1 MHPRLSVSALS
12 SWSLSFNDD
21 LRLWDEL
28 GVGAVGLF
36 LDKLEAV
43 GLEQAVTRVA
53 DAGLAVSS
61 VACRGFD
68 LDDPASWPGRRRI
81 LDRAVDAAAAL
92 SAGCLFV
99 TAGPPGRLDWSACV
113 AALGDAL
120 SPVRDRACERG
131 LPLAIEHTNPLRR
144 DVGFIHTLA
153 DMVEVA
159 RDLDVGV
166 VVELTNCWSERDVEA
181 TMTDGVD
188 TFRLVQAS
196 DYVVGTVIATERAVP
211 GDGDIPLGRLLARL
225 DEAGYRGWVE
235 LEMLGPRIEA
245 EGYGPAITRA
255 LAALE
260 PLLPSPGT

>member
-1 MHPRLSVSALS
+1 MHSRLSVSALS
-12 SWSLSFNDD
+12 SWTLSFDDD
-21 LRLWDEL
+21 LRLWDDL

-36 LDKLEAV
+36 LDKLQAV
-43 GLEQAVTRVA
+43 GLESAVARVTA
-53 DAGLAVSS
+53 AGLRVSS

-68 LDDPASWPGRRRI
+68 LDDPMSWPARRRV
-81 LDRAVDAAAAL
+81 LDAAVDAAAAV

-99 TAGPPGRLDWSACV
+99 TAGPPGRLDWSGCV
-113 AALGDAL
+113 AALGAAL
-120 SPVRDRACERG
+120 APVRDRARERG
-131 LPLAIEHTNPLRR
+131 LPFAIEHTNPLRR
-144 DVGFIHTLA
+144 DVGFVHTLG
-153 DMVEVA
+153 DMIEVA

-166 VVELTNCWSERDVEA
+166 VVELTNCWSERDVEQ

-225 DEAGYRGWVE
+225 DDAGYRGWVE

-245 EGYGPAITRA
+245 EGYGPAIRRA

-260 PLLPSPGT
+260 PLLPAEAT

>member
-12 SWSLSFNDD
+12 SWSLSFDDD

-43 GLEQAVTRVA
+43 GLEPAVARVTA
-53 DAGLAVSS
+53 AGLQVSS
-61 VACRGFD
+61 IACRGFD
-68 LDDPASWPGRRRI
+68 LDDPASWPARRRV
-81 LDRAVDAAAAL
+81 LDAAVDAAAAL

-99 TAGPPGRLDWSACV
+99 TAGPPGPLDWSGCV
-113 AALGDAL
+113 GALDSAL
-120 SPVRDRACERG
+120 SPVRGRARERG

-144 DVGFIHTLA
+144 DVGFVHTLA

-166 VVELTNCWSERDVEA
+166 VVELTNCWSERNVER

-196 DYVVGTVIATERAVP
+196 DYIVGTVMATERAVP
-211 GDGDIPLGRLLARL
+211 GDGDIPLRRLLARL

-235 LEMLGPRIEA
+235 LEMLGPRIES

-255 LAALE
+255 IAALE
-260 PLLPSPGT
+260 PLLPPTPT